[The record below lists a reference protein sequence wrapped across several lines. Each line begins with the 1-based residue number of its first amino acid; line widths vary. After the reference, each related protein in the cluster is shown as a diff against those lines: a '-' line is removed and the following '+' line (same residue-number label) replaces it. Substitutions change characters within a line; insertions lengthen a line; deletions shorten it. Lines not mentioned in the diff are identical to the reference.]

1 MKPAGRVLAWRVA
14 VHIPRSSATAN
25 DGGTLGLMNFS
36 TLAAN
41 DKLGVYGSVAVIV
54 GAIVGGTVT
63 ALGWVALLAALG
75 MLAVIFLPQL
85 SPSTTLPGSKGSLML
100 VCGGAAA
107 VIMLL
112 GLLTALGWLGLYF
125 TVLPF
130 QAIFFL
136 IAVAGGLVM
145 GWIGWQ
151 AFQADGGK
159 FEIGTGQ
166 RPPSA

>member
-1 MKPAGRVLAWRVA
+1 
-14 VHIPRSSATAN
+14 
-25 DGGTLGLMNFS
+25 MNFS

-41 DKLGVYGSVAVIV
+41 DKLGVYGSLAVII

-63 ALGWVALLAALG
+63 ALGWVAILAALG

-125 TVLPF
+125 TVLPL

-151 AFQADGGK
+151 AFQAEGGK
-159 FEIGTGQ
+159 FEIGTGP